1 MDSYSY
7 GSDMAVAA
15 LGAGFYLV
23 ALIIA
28 LICSIIAII
37 AMWKIFSKAGEA
49 GWKSLIPIYNSFVLS
64 KIIFGSYWWGLGI
77 FVGLIPVVGAIL
89 ELFYAIMIAVRLAKV
104 FGYGIGMI
112 LLNIF
117 IPAVGVLWIAF
128 ANNSYDESEAKFF

>member
-49 GWKSLIPIYNSFVLS
+49 GWKSLIPIYNSFVLA

-77 FVGLIPVVGAIL
+77 FV
-89 ELFYAIMIAVRLAKV
+89 
-104 FGYGIGMI
+104 
-112 LLNIF
+112 
-117 IPAVGVLWIAF
+117 
-128 ANNSYDESEAKFF
+128 